1 LHINDNTLDD
11 ARQQLAQ
18 IRAQLAVAE
27 TVLARIRAHGAPL
40 HAEKE
45 ASTRQLIE
53 ALSAQ
58 AEALA
63 LQLSD
68 APTRVLH

>member
-1 LHINDNTLDD
+1 MTDTLINH
-11 ARQQLAQ
+11 ARQELARIRTQLAD
-18 IRAQLAVAE
+18 AE
-27 TVLARIRAHGAPL
+27 TVLARIRAHGDPQ

-53 ALSAQ
+53 ALSAR

-68 APTRVLH
+68 APARVLH

>member
-1 LHINDNTLDD
+1 MAHTLEEV
-11 ARQQLAQ
+11 RQQLAQ
-18 IRAQLAVAE
+18 MRAQVTAAE
-27 TVLARIRAHGAPL
+27 TVLARIRAHGDPTL
-40 HAEKE
+40 AEKE

-63 LQLSD
+63 QQLSGD
-68 APTRVLH
+68 RPRVLH

>member
-1 LHINDNTLDD
+1 MPMITSLDA

-18 IRAQLAVAE
+18 IRAKLTGAE
-27 TVLARIRAHGAPL
+27 TALARIRAHGDPSL
-40 HAEKE
+40 AEKE

-53 ALSAQ
+53 ALTVQ

-63 LQLSD
+63 LQLNG
-68 APTRVLH
+68 PRMLH

>member
-1 LHINDNTLDD
+1 MVHTLEDV
-11 ARQQLAQ
+11 RQQLAQ
-18 IRAQLAVAE
+18 IRAQLTAAE
-27 TVLARIRAHGAPL
+27 TVLARIRAHGDPNL
-40 HAEKE
+40 AEKE

-63 LQLSD
+63 QQLASD
-68 APTRVLH
+68 PPRVLH

>member
-1 LHINDNTLDD
+1 MVHTLKDV
-11 ARQQLAQ
+11 RQQLAR
-18 IRAQLAVAE
+18 IRAQVTAAE
-27 TVLARIRAHGAPL
+27 TVLARIRAHGDPKF
-40 HAEKE
+40 AEKE

-63 LQLSD
+63 LRLGGD
-68 APTRVLH
+68 PPRVLH

>member
-1 LHINDNTLDD
+1 MRDDTL
-11 ARQQLAQ
+11 AGVRQQLAQ
-18 IRAQLAVAE
+18 IRDQLARAE
-27 TVLARIRAHGAPL
+27 TVLARIRAHGDPQ

-63 LQLSD
+63 QQLGD
-68 APTRVLH
+68 APARVLH

>member
-1 LHINDNTLDD
+1 MSDTLAHL
-11 ARQQLAQ
+11 ARQHLARIRVQLAD
-18 IRAQLAVAE
+18 AE
-27 TVLARIRAHGAPL
+27 TVLARIRANGDPQ

-45 ASTRQLIE
+45 ASTRQLID

-63 LQLSD
+63 QQLGD
-68 APTRVLH
+68 VPARVLH